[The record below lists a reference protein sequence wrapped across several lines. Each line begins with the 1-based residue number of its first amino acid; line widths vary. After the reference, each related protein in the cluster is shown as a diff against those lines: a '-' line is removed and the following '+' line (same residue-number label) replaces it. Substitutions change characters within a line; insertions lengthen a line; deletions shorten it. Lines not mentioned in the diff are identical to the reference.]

1 MPYDKYSGKYFAAA
15 NTGQGFVSFF
25 DGIFANISRLYIIK
39 GGSGTGKS
47 RMMKD
52 IADRAEELGYPV
64 GRCLCSA
71 DADSLDA
78 VVIPALG
85 VGILDGTAPHV
96 TDPKYPGAVDEI
108 VDVGRFWDKD
118 KLRLHTDKIR
128 EMIDRK
134 SLLFNCAYDLLA
146 AAKKSS
152 DTVSRLCERA
162 IDRDKMRSAVS
173 RLTRKWKN
181 GSGYEKNIRIL
192 DAFTMKGE
200 IRLDTFYEKA
210 EHIYLLSG
218 RHGAES
224 QFLCE
229 ILRIAKEKAQPVF
242 AAPDTVDLSRLC
254 ELMLPELGIA
264 FVRCDPDQRAERIIN
279 TERFIRPELIRPL
292 KPVITVAR
300 RHRRELQKSVNVI
313 LSQIRKLHFEIEDIY
328 ISTMDFE
335 AKEELTR
342 SLISEI
348 FG

>member
-25 DGIFANISRLYIIK
+25 DGIFTDISHLYIIK

-52 IADRAEELGYPV
+52 IADRAEQLGYSV

-78 VVIPALG
+78 VIIPELS
-85 VGILDGTAPHV
+85 VGILDGTSPHV

-118 KLRLHTDKIR
+118 KLRLHTDSIR

-134 SLLFNCAYDLLA
+134 SLLFACAYDLLRA
-146 AAKKSS
+146 AGSA
-152 DTVSRLCERA
+152 DALLSRLRKGA
-162 IDRDKMRSAVS
+162 VDRQKMNSAVE

-181 GSGYEKNIRIL
+181 GSGYAEHIRIL

-200 IRLDTFYEKA
+200 VRLDLFNQRA
-210 EHIYLLSG
+210 ERRYLLDG

-224 QFLCE
+224 EFLRG
-229 ILRIAKEKAQPVF
+229 IVRVAKEKRQPVF
-242 AAPDTVDLSRLC
+242 LAPDPVDLSRIC
-254 ELMLPELGIA
+254 EVMLPELGIA
-264 FVRCDPDQRAERIIN
+264 FVRRDPDDKAERIIN
-279 TERFIRPELIRPL
+279 TERFVRPEIIRKF
-292 KPVITVAR
+292 KPCLTEANR
-300 RHRRELQKSVNVI
+300 RKRGLLQSVNTI
-313 LSQIRKLHFEIEDIY
+313 LSEIRKLHFEIEDIY
-328 ISTMDFE
+328 ISAMNFD
-335 AKEELTR
+335 AKEELTAA
-342 SLISEI
+342 LIDEI
-348 FG
+348 FK